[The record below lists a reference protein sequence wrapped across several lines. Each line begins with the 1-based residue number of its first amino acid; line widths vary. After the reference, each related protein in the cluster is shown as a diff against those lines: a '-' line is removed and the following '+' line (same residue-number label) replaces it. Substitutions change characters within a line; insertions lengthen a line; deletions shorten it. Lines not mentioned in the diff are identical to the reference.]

1 MPFSFCQI
9 QSICIFGFC
18 VSSFNTWT
26 MCSNVYGEH
35 FWIRRFHKKWSVI
48 RHLFNLMWSELWQI
62 FNCIKHVLNISECD
76 CHRFV
81 LLNAEHNHVCGKTS
95 NGNLMLCDVNHLIRR
110 KMVIFHFSKLKNNGL
125 EISKHFVK
133 FYASYV
139 EHEMWL
145 VGRQPKNDDKEMHLF
160 YPKIVNA
167 ERIEHF
173 FSSFVYDTET
183 MQPKIAERMHQII
196 IYSELKFT
204 MKIE

>member
-1 MPFSFCQI
+1 
-9 QSICIFGFC
+9 
-18 VSSFNTWT
+18 
-26 MCSNVYGEH
+26 
-35 FWIRRFHKKWSVI
+35 
-48 RHLFNLMWSELWQI
+48 
-62 FNCIKHVLNISECD
+62 
-76 CHRFV
+76 
-81 LLNAEHNHVCGKTS
+81 
-95 NGNLMLCDVNHLIRR
+95 
-110 KMVIFHFSKLKNNGL
+110 MVIFHFSKLKNNGL

-204 MKIE
+204 MKIEQKIVHLNDSESKISVENVCCFQLKHLLSHMTVAFVLLYLMQHTHRFIARHAHLIRCLFHGTSTTKTHTNNAHHLYDLLFIVTAS